1 MTPREAFER
10 AYPFAGPCAFCGFRD
25 RRHRVVDAWA
35 GMHRAGDSL
44 ADLAVDY
51 NVSERAVRGGLEF
64 AAEWYPE
71 LDQREHV
78 VSGEVVP

>member
-35 GMHRAGDSL
+35 GMHRAGDSI
-44 ADLAVDY
+44 AALAVDY
-51 NVSERAVRGGLEF
+51 NVSERVVRGGLEF
-64 AAEWYPE
+64 ATEWAAA
-71 LDQREHV
+71 QKAREE
-78 VSGEVVP
+78 GKK